1 MELRFYPTLDVL
13 NIKLSNAKSIES
25 EEIREGFVFDFDAV
39 GRLVRIEVEDASER
53 VNLELIR
60 KDPQAVVDEIY
71 TEGEIFTVAEL
82 AEKIGIGVQA
92 LQMTLQAMRAAGLKV
107 GIRPDVSGTMYSEKD
122 LSAVEKW
129 REEHLRGIPRKRK
142 AAQV

>member
-25 EEIREGFVFDFDAV
+25 EEVREGFVFDFDAV

-60 KDPQAVVDEIY
+60 WDPQSVVDEIS

-82 AEKIGIGVQA
+82 AEKIGIGVRA
-92 LQMTLQAMRAAGLKV
+92 LQMALQAMRATGLKV
-107 GIRPDVSGTMYSEKD
+107 GIRPDAPGNNVFGKRSVSCPEVAGET
-122 LSAVEKW
+122 SA
-129 REEHLRGIPRKRK
+129 G
-142 AAQV
+142 